1 MTNQPSK
8 KKGSW
13 TKYIVAGLLSVL
25 IITQWEAFIELL
37 NTEVGEI
44 ENVSPAKETTNSVQP
59 EKNQNT
65 PPTQLPPKTSK
76 KEERTDR
83 VKFVT
88 WNLYNIGLS
97 KDDEEMEYIA
107 SLLRNYDIVAVQ
119 EVSTQISGPRAITKL
134 NEELSRKG
142 SKWDYVISDPT
153 SGAGA
158 ERYAYLWRTEK
169 VKLLGRP
176 WLVKAKDLD
185 ERINREPYMARFKVG
200 DNRILMGNFHAVPSS
215 KNPAKEIEL
224 LDELHTSY
232 SRDNLAIM
240 GDFNLSQKA
249 KAFDGLKSRGYRP
262 VLLNQKTSLKTK
274 RKNGE
279 HLAQEYD
286 NVFYENSALQNLK
299 SGVIDFSKDFE
310 TLKEARNISDHLPV
324 WCELKWRPA
333 ETETAKGK

>member
-158 ERYAYLWRTEK
+158 ERYAYLWRAEK

-185 ERINREPYMARFKVG
+185 E
-200 DNRILMGNFHAVPSS
+200 
-215 KNPAKEIEL
+215 
-224 LDELHTSY
+224 
-232 SRDNLAIM
+232 
-240 GDFNLSQKA
+240 
-249 KAFDGLKSRGYRP
+249 
-262 VLLNQKTSLKTK
+262 
-274 RKNGE
+274 
-279 HLAQEYD
+279 
-286 NVFYENSALQNLK
+286 
-299 SGVIDFSKDFE
+299 
-310 TLKEARNISDHLPV
+310 
-324 WCELKWRPA
+324 
-333 ETETAKGK
+333 